1 MKDFRAVSEN
11 LFGWARNINVG
22 IGDWTACMLSPGPP
36 RQIFFFLNNV
46 LKKTNPVFVTF
57 L

>member
-11 LFGWARNINVG
+11 LFVWARNINVG
-22 IGDWTACMLSPGPP
+22 VGDWTAYMLSPGPP
-36 RQIFFFLNNV
+36 RQIFFLNNV
-46 LKKTNPVFVTF
+46 LKKTNSVFVTF

>member
-11 LFGWARNINVG
+11 LFVWARDINVG
-22 IGDWTACMLSPGPP
+22 VGDWTAYMLSPGPP
-36 RQIFFFLNNV
+36 RQIKKKMS
-46 LKKTNPVFVTF
+46 LKKQTQS